1 MPTTY
6 QEVTRWLIL
15 VRGAMC
21 DKFEYMCDK
30 FEYVCP
36 QLFETE
42 QDAIAFRDRH
52 MECGDYGFDD
62 TMIVSFKFLNPM

>member
-6 QEVTRWLIL
+6 QEVTRWLIIEKGTMG
-15 VRGAMC
+15 GA
-21 DKFEYMCDK
+21 

-42 QDAIAFRDRH
+42 QDAIAFRDTH
-52 MECGDYGFDD
+52 MECGDYGLDD
-62 TMIVSFKFLNPM
+62 TMIVSFKFLNPT